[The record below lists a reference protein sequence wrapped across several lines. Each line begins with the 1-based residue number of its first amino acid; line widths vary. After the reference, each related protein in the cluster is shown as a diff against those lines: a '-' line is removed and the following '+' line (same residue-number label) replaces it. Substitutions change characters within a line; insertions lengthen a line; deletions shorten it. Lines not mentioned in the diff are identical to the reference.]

1 MPLLPPSPRVKL
13 AALSLAGALMVALP
27 TLQVL
32 RYQGHELRA
41 AQAARAGLDP
51 LTRATALQR
60 ALLAHRAAAGD
71 VLRGREDVEPRRR
84 VHQGEVDDR
93 AEALASAVAM
103 LAPPAAVDETNELR
117 DDWGTLVRR
126 IAARAI
132 SGGDSDDAHRLLVEQ
147 TLQIMDLVVDPLVGA
162 GDAAAALL
170 VAALQSRQAA
180 QAALAA
186 LAALDLAQSG
196 AGPAAAER
204 LLDRAAN
211 TQSLLVASLQ
221 RRQHEL
227 ERQRAALL
235 LALGVLGAVGVAL
248 AASLARRPRVPG
260 DPATPNGGGSRDR
273 AETQRLLHRLRR
285 DSAFGRLGDD
295 HSTETLPSRH

>member
-27 TLQVL
+27 TFQVL
-32 RYQGHELRA
+32 RYQGLELRA

-71 VLRGREDVEPRRR
+71 VLRGREETEPRRR

-103 LAPPAAVDETNELR
+103 LAPPAAIDETNELR

-132 SGGDSDDAHRLLVEQ
+132 SDGDSDDAHRLLVEQ

-162 GDAAAALL
+162 ADAAAALL

-180 QAALAA
+180 LAA
-186 LAALDLAQSG
+186 LAAAESG

-204 LLDRAAN
+204 VLDRAAN
-211 TQSLLVASLQ
+211 TQSLLLAGLQ

-227 ERQRAALL
+227 ERQRGALL

-248 AASLARRPRVPG
+248 AASLARRPAAPG
-260 DPATPNGGGSRDR
+260 DPVMPSGGGSNDR
-273 AETQRLLHRLRR
+273 AEAQRLLHRLRR
-285 DSAFGRLGDD
+285 DSAFGRLGDE
-295 HSTETLPSRH
+295 HPTETLPSRY